1 VFVSVCGVCVKQG
14 CKIGRW
20 LVARFVKLD
29 GIDVVT
35 VICDERDAMVGASRD
50 CVGHSDVSVV
60 LILNWLLG
68 LLRLP
73 SRQAESGSTVM

>member
-50 CVGHSDVSVV
+50 CVDHSDVSAV

-73 SRQAESGSTVM
+73 SRQESGSTVM